1 MKISTGAPD
10 QDTAVADYLA
20 SPINASLSVQGHL
33 LQHQG
38 LQPAHFG
45 EIASAYVILVRLAVR
60 VIGCDG
66 SGSMLDVVSALE
78 WVHTHVQM
86 PAVVLMS
93 LGGSVATVLDAAAQ
107 SLTDIGV
114 TVVVA
119 GGNAASGE
127 CSTSPYL
134 WALSSI
140 HSSCKVKD
148 SVRCSRNSMGDVQ
161 PASKVSC
168 TFLYHEL
175 GGHQMQNAIECGVA
189 WNASI
194 L

>member
-1 MKISTGAPD
+1 MSRGPLERLTN
-10 QDTAVADYLA
+10 TAIADSLG
-20 SPINASLSVQGHL
+20 SPINALPLVQGHL
-33 LQHQG
+33 LQHEG
-38 LQPAHFG
+38 LQPVHFG
-45 EIASAYVILVRLAVR
+45 EIASVYVMLVRLAVR

-119 GGNAASGE
+119 GGNAASAE
-127 CSTSPYL
+127 CLTSPTM
-134 WALSSI
+134 WACHLFSP
-140 HSSCKVKD
+140 HAK
-148 SVRCSRNSMGDVQ
+148 
-161 PASKVSC
+161 
-168 TFLYHEL
+168 
-175 GGHQMQNAIECGVA
+175 
-189 WNASI
+189 
-194 L
+194 

>member
-1 MKISTGAPD
+1 M
-10 QDTAVADYLA
+10 
-20 SPINASLSVQGHL
+20 
-33 LQHQG
+33 
-38 LQPAHFG
+38 
-45 EIASAYVILVRLAVR
+45 YVILVRLAVR

-127 CSTSPYL
+127 
-134 WALSSI
+134 
-140 HSSCKVKD
+140 
-148 SVRCSRNSMGDVQ
+148 
-161 PASKVSC
+161 
-168 TFLYHEL
+168 
-175 GGHQMQNAIECGVA
+175 
-189 WNASI
+189 
-194 L
+194 

>member
-1 MKISTGAPD
+1 M
-10 QDTAVADYLA
+10 
-20 SPINASLSVQGHL
+20 
-33 LQHQG
+33 
-38 LQPAHFG
+38 
-45 EIASAYVILVRLAVR
+45 YVILFRLAVR

-127 CSTSPYL
+127 CLTSPNMWACHSILTHAKQKIQCAAADPL
-134 WALSSI
+134 WELLNMP
-140 HSSCKVKD
+140 CPV
-148 SVRCSRNSMGDVQ
+148 
-161 PASKVSC
+161 PSC
-168 TFLYHEL
+168 TMNE
-175 GGHQMQNAIECGVA
+175 GSPDAKCGNMRRSMECKHFIA
-189 WNASI
+189 FCPRE
-194 L
+194 